1 MKIVDDVVADHRRL
15 FIDGDWRSPSSDQ
28 IITVDSANTGRT
40 IGSVPSAD
48 RFDVDAAVGA
58 ARAAFDDP
66 SGWSQWPPTARAQAL
81 RRLAHEIDN
90 RSAQIA
96 TLVSDQNGMPISLS
110 RVSDAKRPGHTL
122 RYYADLISEAATE
135 EMRPKP
141 GGGRTMVRLVPRG
154 VVGAVVPWNFP
165 NTLGSQKCAPAL
177 AAGCTVVLKP
187 SAETVLDAVL
197 IAEAAIEAGIPPE
210 SWTSCPAVAR
220 PAPI

>member
-1 MKIVDDVVADHRRL
+1 MEIAE
-15 FIDGDWRSPSSDQ
+15 SDQ

-141 GGGRTMVRLVPRG
+141 GGGRTMVRLVREAWWARWCHGTSPTPRLAEICTSAG
-154 VVGAVVPWNFP
+154 GRLHGRAQA
-165 NTLGSQKCAPAL
+165 LG
-177 AAGCTVVLKP
+177 
-187 SAETVLDAVL
+187 
-197 IAEAAIEAGIPPE
+197 
-210 SWTSCPAVAR
+210 
-220 PAPI
+220 